1 MTETSYDEVLRHGL
15 KVLDRLHRLL
25 TAEELSD
32 GWRDELDTAIAV
44 AASLLDQA
52 DQLAA
57 DEPRDAAT
65 AADGDGLAGKRCP
78 RCDTTKPTGEFS
90 ANRNKHD
97 RCQSYCKPCV
107 REMNRADRRAGRYAR
122 RITVPTGDPPPQPDA
137 DTPRPVHAASQR
149 AQRPTEVVA

>member
-1 MTETSYDEVLRHGL
+1 MTSYDEVLRHGL
-15 KVLDRLHRLL
+15 KVLDRMHQLL

-57 DEPRDAAT
+57 DEHHAAT
-65 AADGDGLAGKRCP
+65 PTAPDGDALAGKRCP
-78 RCDTTKPTGEFS
+78 RCDTTKPVGEFG
-90 ANRNKHD
+90 ANRSKHD
-97 RCQSYCKPCV
+97 RLQTYCKPCV

-122 RITVPTGDPPPQPDA
+122 RLTVPTGDPPPQPDP
-137 DTPRPVHAASQR
+137 DTPRPVHAALQR
-149 AQRPTEVVA
+149 VQRSTEVLT